1 LLRRF
6 QQPQEIVMKVAL
18 YGATG
23 KSGSRILKELVS
35 RGHQVIAIV
44 RNPAKLPETG
54 PSVLIEQDDLSDP
67 KKIAAAVNGAEA
79 VISAYAPPQD
89 DVDAIVGVTQ
99 RQVEAL
105 NHGSDVRLIVVGGA
119 GGLNVAPGVTLIDS
133 GFLPEPYLPIAKAHT
148 KALNVLRA
156 STIDWTYLAPA
167 AYFEPGTRTG
177 KFRLG
182 TDELIANEQQE
193 SRISMED
200 YAIALVDELEKP
212 KHRRQRFSIGY

>member
-1 LLRRF
+1 MRASA
-6 QQPQEIVMKVAL
+6 QETAMKVAL

-35 RGHQVIAIV
+35 RGHRVIAIARDPARVPQSDSHVSV
-44 RNPAKLPETG
+44 R
-54 PSVLIEQDDLSDP
+54 QDDLADP
-67 KKIAAAVNGAEA
+67 DQIASAIEGADA

-89 DVDAIVGVTQ
+89 EPDEIVAVTQ
-99 RQVEAL
+99 RQVDAL
-105 NHGSDVRLIVVGGA
+105 ARGSKARLIVVGGA
-119 GGLNVAPGVTLIDS
+119 GGLNVAPGVSLIDS
-133 GFLPEPYLPIAKAHT
+133 GYLPEAYRPIAKAHV

-167 AYFEPGTRTG
+167 AYFTPGERTG

-182 TDELIANEQQE
+182 KDELIANAEQD

-200 YAIALVDELEKP
+200 YAVALVDELEKP
-212 KHRRQRFSIGY
+212 RHRRQRFSVGY

>member
-1 LLRRF
+1 
-6 QQPQEIVMKVAL
+6 MKVAL

-44 RNPAKLPETG
+44 RNPAKLPQPAPG
-54 PSVLIEQDDLSDP
+54 VVIKQDDLSDS
-67 KKIAAAVNGAEA
+67 KKIAAAINGAEA

-105 NHGSDVRLIVVGGA
+105 NHGSKVRLIVVGGA

-133 GFLPEPYLPIAKAHT
+133 GYLPEPVLPIAKAHS

-167 AYFEPGTRTG
+167 AYFEPGQRTG

-182 TDELIANEQQE
+182 TDELIANQQQE

-212 KHRRQRFSIGY
+212 QHRRQRFSIGY